1 MKKNNK
7 RFSGISKLPN
17 GNTSNKIVPGCIVL
31 EGGAFRGL
39 YTSGVL
45 DALMQFEINMQ
56 CTVGTSAG
64 ALNGFNYVAG
74 QIGRSARINL
84 GYRHDSRYVGL
95 EAFKNNKGIIGFDF
109 LMKGTQ

>member
-45 DALMQFEINMQ
+45 DALMQFEYA
-56 CTVGTSAG
+56 V
-64 ALNGFNYVAG
+64 Y
-74 QIGRSARINL
+74 
-84 GYRHDSRYVGL
+84 SRY
-95 EAFKNNKGIIGFDF
+95 KCR
-109 LMKGTQ
+109 GTKRI